1 VERRFLTKQ
10 APHKWPFSH
19 GVIITRP
26 EKFIALA
33 GQVAYDRQG
42 PGRQLVGPGDIEVQ
56 TRQVFENIKTL
67 LTQAGATFQ
76 DVIELTVYL
85 VDMNHFPICGQV
97 AQEYVGDPP
106 PAMNL
111 IGVNALGFPELM
123 VEITALAVQ

>member
-1 VERRFLTKQ
+1 MAVLARCHHHQAGEVHRFGR
-10 APHKWPFSH
+10 A
-19 GVIITRP
+19 GRVRP
-26 EKFIALA
+26 
-33 GQVAYDRQG
+33 QG